1 VANVT
6 VDIHKHHGEA
16 IRWLR
21 IDYELSVKSSPA
33 SLSPASGYA
42 LPPILFQ

>member
-1 VANVT
+1 VAN
-6 VDIHKHHGEA
+6 IIGYIQKRHGEA

-33 SLSPASGYA
+33 SLSPASG
-42 LPPILFQ
+42 